1 MAPRQ
6 SKPSLDAK
14 YIFGWLFKLWKVN
27 PIASFF
33 FMISPVISASLSYV
47 VAPIFI
53 AQILDKITN
62 STATLANSYSLLL
75 LYTGVIFL
83 GSVIFPRI
91 SLTLAYWLEPK
102 MQVKVQS
109 MIITHLT
116 QKSLNYHANKMG
128 GGLVSD
134 ANKLVKAVED
144 FWDTITFSLIPTA
157 TTLILACFTLG
168 IVFWQYAVVL
178 SVLII
183 IFTITAIK
191 FQLVI
196 LPKKKAT
203 TKKYSEMTAYFAD
216 VIGNISAVKSFAME
230 KEEQTAYLKKNLSWY
245 KTLLSEMRSVVTIAS
260 VFQSIST
267 LISFS
272 ALVAAILAVQ
282 LDLATASAIYLTV
295 IYTNRVVSSLYE
307 VNQTVRSA
315 IKVIGEASPMLDI
328 LNSEIEI
335 KDPKNPQPLTV
346 TKGQVSFK
354 KITFQYEDAT
364 EPLFDNFS
372 LTITPGERIGLVGRS
387 GSGKTSLTKL
397 LLRFNDLQGGKILI
411 DNQDITKTT
420 QVDLHKAIAYVPQEP
435 ILFHRSL
442 RENIAYGTPDAS
454 TEQIIEAAKK
464 ANAMEFIEK
473 LPNSLDTIVGERGIK
488 LSGGQ
493 RQRIA
498 IARALIKDSPI
509 LVLDEATSAL
519 DSDTEKLIQK
529 ALFNLMED
537 KTCIIVAHRLSTIS
551 RLDRIIVLDNGKI
564 IEQGSHQELLTKD
577 GTYAQLWKHQ
587 SGDFLQEGTN

>member
-27 PIASFF
+27 PVASFS
-33 FMISPVISASLSYV
+33 FMVLPAISASLYYV

-53 AQILDKITN
+53 AQIVDKIAN
-62 STATLANSYSLLL
+62 GTATLANSSSLLL
-75 LYTGVIFL
+75 LYTGVIFS
-83 GSVIFPRI
+83 GSVVFPRI

-144 FWDTITFSLIPTA
+144 FWDTMTFSLIPTA
-157 TTLILACFTLG
+157 TALILGCFALG
-168 IVFWQYAVVL
+168 IVFWQYAIVL

-183 IFTITAIK
+183 IFTITAVK

-272 ALVAAILAVQ
+272 ALIAAILAIQ
-282 LDLATASAIYLTV
+282 LNLAPASAIYLT
-295 IYTNRVVSSLYE
+295 IMYTLKIVSSLHE
-307 VNQTVRSA
+307 INQTIRNA
-315 IKVIGEASPMLDI
+315 IKVVGEASPMLDI

-335 KDPKNPQPLTV
+335 KDPKNPQPLIV